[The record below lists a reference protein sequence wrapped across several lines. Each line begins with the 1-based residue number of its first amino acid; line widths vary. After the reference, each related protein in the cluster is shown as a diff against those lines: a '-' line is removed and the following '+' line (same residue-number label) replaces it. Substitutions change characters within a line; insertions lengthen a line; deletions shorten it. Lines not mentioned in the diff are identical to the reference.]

1 MPKVGENL
9 PKEQRDKGLKRL
21 TQRQQDFLD
30 NFIHKDMTQTNAA
43 RQAGYSNPSVDAV
56 RLLRNP
62 VVQERWQEMQEENRS
77 RFGVTLDKSLRDLLK
92 IRNEALERE
101 RYSEAIRAE
110 ELRLKASGLLVNKA
124 HVLHEKVDSMTKEDI
139 LAELENLQRKAQ
151 DRMKKANVNPVGS
164 GSGVWI
170 GLFYAANAYNC
181 SLSGAGYRDRI
192 GLQPPAAGC
201 IRTIVRIQGPAA
213 WLEAGEAAGSG
224 SSQA

>member
-1 MPKVGENL
+1 MPRVGENL

-30 NFIHKDMTQTNAA
+30 NFVHKDMTQTASA

-56 RLLRNP
+56 RLLRNE
-62 VVQERWQEMQEENRS
+62 VVQERLQEMYDENRS
-77 RFGVTLDKSLRDLLK
+77 RFGVTLDQSLRDLLK

-151 DRMKKANVNPVGS
+151 DRMKKATGTHTYPKKIEKNS
-164 GSGVWI
+164 
-170 GLFYAANAYNC
+170 
-181 SLSGAGYRDRI
+181 
-192 GLQPPAAGC
+192 
-201 IRTIVRIQGPAA
+201 
-213 WLEAGEAAGSG
+213 
-224 SSQA
+224 

>member
-124 HVLHEKVDSMTKEDI
+124 HVLHEQVDSMTREQI
-139 LAELENLQRKAQ
+139 LEKLQEFQTVAQ
-151 DRMKKANVNPVGS
+151 KRMKIATKTHKDPLEIEHDNVTP
-164 GSGVWI
+164 
-170 GLFYAANAYNC
+170 
-181 SLSGAGYRDRI
+181 
-192 GLQPPAAGC
+192 
-201 IRTIVRIQGPAA
+201 TK
-213 WLEAGEAAGSG
+213 
-224 SSQA
+224 

>member
-1 MPKVGENL
+1 MPRVGENL
-9 PKEQRDKGLKRL
+9 PNEQIYKGLKRL

-30 NFIHKDMTQTNAA
+30 NFVHKDMTQTASA

-56 RLLRNP
+56 RLLRNE
-62 VVQERWQEMQEENRS
+62 VVQERLQEMYDENRS

-151 DRMKKANVNPVGS
+151 DRMKKATGTHTYPKKIEKNS
-164 GSGVWI
+164 
-170 GLFYAANAYNC
+170 
-181 SLSGAGYRDRI
+181 
-192 GLQPPAAGC
+192 
-201 IRTIVRIQGPAA
+201 
-213 WLEAGEAAGSG
+213 
-224 SSQA
+224 